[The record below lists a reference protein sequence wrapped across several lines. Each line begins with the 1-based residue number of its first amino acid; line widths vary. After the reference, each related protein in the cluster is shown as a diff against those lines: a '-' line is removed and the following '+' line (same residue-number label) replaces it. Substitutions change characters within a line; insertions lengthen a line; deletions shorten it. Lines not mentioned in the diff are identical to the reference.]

1 PRRIRMTSHGVRFS
15 LGALARYSHRADAI
29 AQRRLLRW
37 ALLAGQ
43 VAHPRYVPRE
53 SLVTYIHASGPAPVV
68 DPLLRVLHLNPVDPL
83 TADRDYPVRLVW
95 GARDLVLPFRHFG
108 SPMLER
114 LPGAELIRLEG
125 VGQVPMSDDPA
136 RVAELIL
143 EVTRA
148 ADSTGSAAM
157 SAQRGDGDVQQ
168 RR

>member
-1 PRRIRMTSHGVRFS
+1 H
-15 LGALARYSHRADAI
+15 SHRAEAI

-43 VAHPRYVPRE
+43 VAHPQHVPPQT
-53 SLVTYIHASGPAPVV
+53 LVTYIHTSGDSPVV
-68 DPLLRVLHLNPVDPL
+68 DPLLRKLHPSPVAPPPADP
-83 TADRDYPVRLVW
+83 DYPPRLVW
-95 GARDLVLPFRHFG
+95 GGRDLVLPFKHFG

-114 LPGAELIRLEG
+114 LPGAELTRLAG
-125 VGQVPMSDDPA
+125 VGHVPMSDDPA

-148 ADSTGSAAM
+148 VDGAAA
-157 SAQRGDGDVQQ
+157 SPQRGDGHVQQ